1 MEFVIRVPFA
11 AFLDELSGTVEHPTI
26 DFLEMIVG
34 KRVARGI
41 EIAKVAESKAEC
53 VTNLAIGFTE
63 LGHHALAHFY
73 VGLVFDGTDPKAKQ
87 IRTPLF
93 ADFDGIGR
101 SRAIWTSGG
110 PVRRASSR

>member
-1 MEFVIRVPFA
+1 
-11 AFLDELSGTVEHPTI
+11 
-26 DFLEMIVG
+26 
-34 KRVARGI
+34 I

-93 ADFDGIGR
+93 ADFDGIEGVPDRFGHRAALFVERPALGDDSVLFFEIFESR
-101 SRAIWTSGG
+101 SATFTTKNDARHARGARA
-110 PVRRASSR
+110 